1 MVDLKNQRRMAADL
15 LKCGVNRV
23 WIDTN
28 RTEDVAEAVTRTDV
42 RSLIKE
48 GVIKPKHKRG
58 ISRARIRHIQEQKHK
73 GKRKG
78 QGSRKGT
85 KHSRLSKKR
94 RWIQT
99 IRPMRRTLREYR
111 DQGQITAATYRK
123 FYRHAKGG
131 MFKSKA
137 HLNAQLEGQNAF
149 METPEVRPKKPVEA
163 RRASAPPK
171 KAVPKPKPPKKK
183 PAKEPKAKKAK
194 KESPKK
200 AKKEPKSSKAVK
212 SAKKK

>member
-1 MVDLKNQRRMAADL
+1 MVDLKNQRRMSADL

-28 RTEDVAEAVTRTDV
+28 RTEDVAEAVTRTDI
-42 RSLIKE
+42 RSLIRE
-48 GVIKPKHKRG
+48 GVIKSKHKKG

-99 IRPMRRTLREYR
+99 IRPIRRILKEYR
-111 DQGQITAATYRK
+111 DQGQITATTYRK

-137 HLNAQLEGQNAF
+137 HLNAQLEVQNAF
-149 METPEVRPKKPVEA
+149 IEVEERPKKPIEVS
-163 RRASAPPK
+163 RASVPK
-171 KAVPKPKPPKKK
+171 KAASKPKPFKKK

-194 KESPKK
+194 QSSKK

-212 SAKKK
+212 STKKK

>member
-48 GVIKPKHKRG
+48 GAIKSKQKKG
-58 ISRARIRHIQEQKHK
+58 ISRARIKHIQEQKHK

-78 QGSRKGT
+78 HGSRKGT
-85 KHSRLSKKR
+85 KHSRFSKKR

-99 IRPMRRTLREYR
+99 IRPIRTMLREYR
-111 DQGQITAATYRK
+111 GQGRITAATYRK

-137 HLNAQLEGQNAF
+137 HLNAQLDAQNAF
-149 METPEVRPKKPVEA
+149 LEVEV
-163 RRASAPPK
+163 PPK
-171 KAVPKPKPPKKK
+171 KISAEKKAPPTKKK
-183 PAKEPKAKKAK
+183 VVKEPPAKAKKV
-194 KESPKK
+194 PKK
-200 AKKEPKSSKAVK
+200 AKKASKSSKAIK
-212 SAKKK
+212 ATKKKK

>member
-48 GVIKPKHKRG
+48 GAIKSKQKKG
-58 ISRARIRHIQEQKHK
+58 ISRARIKHIQDQKHK

-78 QGSRKGT
+78 HGSRKGT
-85 KHSRLSKKR
+85 KHSRFSKKR

-99 IRPMRRTLREYR
+99 IRPIRAMLREYR
-111 DQGQITAATYRK
+111 DQGRITAATYRK

-137 HLNAQLEGQNAF
+137 HLNAQLDAQNAF
-149 METPEVRPKKPVEA
+149 LEVEV
-163 RRASAPPK
+163 PPK
-171 KAVPKPKPPKKK
+171 KISAEKKAPPTKKK
-183 PAKEPKAKKAK
+183 GVKEPPVKAKKAPK
-194 KESPKK
+194 KVPKK
-200 AKKEPKSSKAVK
+200 AKKASKSSKAIK
-212 SAKKK
+212 AIKKKK